1 MAYPITQSVY
11 ELFQSGAYQQARIT
25 MGQTIIGNSRIVQGG
40 LSINRYCTTGE
51 KAMVGSCVA
60 SELTLV
66 LENSDGAYNLTNFLG
81 RELFV
86 EVGVEDENE
95 TMYYVPM
102 GYFGIDEAPRKK
114 ARITISALDRMVWFE
129 KKADASALTFPCTIT
144 DLLADICSEC
154 GVTRK
159 ISGALTN
166 GAYVVDEYPETAR
179 TYRDILK
186 WICEVT
192 GTNAYFDYD
201 GELVLGWFNT
211 SPDVTLTINN
221 RLSSD
226 TSEESVVFTG
236 VTITTETNTYVAGLP
251 DYAIEISQ
259 NPLLKEGV
267 QAVADAINLV
277 VNHFSYKAFTA
288 TVLAMPHIYPMDGAT
303 FVDADGNQFFVA
315 ITDCTF
321 KLNGNTD
328 LKGRGESTA
337 SASYVNPYGKSNYG
351 LNVDE
356 AMELLRANIIRTA
369 EIQNERM
376 DSVEQILH
384 GEVTALS
391 SQFGAYRQETDN
403 KITANAEA
411 ITQNLSFVQT
421 LISETN
427 ENLAE
432 TDATV
437 TQQGDL
443 VSATNIWKQVTE
455 GYIKSGLLYYEN
467 GVEVLGVA
475 IGQLSY
481 ETVNGNRVIKREGFY
496 ATYTAKGV
504 TIYKGTTEVSHFA
517 DIEAL
522 IDQIVATKITMG
534 NFVIDTTNGRFT
546 IK

>member
-86 EVGVEDENE
+86 EVGVADENE
-95 TMYYVPM
+95 EIHYVPM

-129 KKADASALTFPCTIT
+129 QKADASALTFPCTIT

-211 SPDVTLTINN
+211 SPDVTLTISN

-236 VTITTETNTYVAGLP
+236 VTITTETDTYVAGLP
-251 DYAIEISQ
+251 DYAIEIAQ

-277 VNHFSYKAFTA
+277 VNHFSYKAFSA
-288 TVLAMPHIYPMDGAT
+288 SVLAMPHLYPMDGAT

-321 KLNGNTD
+321 KLNGTTE
-328 LKGRGESTA
+328 LRGRGESTA

-369 EIQNERM
+369 EVLNEQM
-376 DSVEQILH
+376 DSVQQTLH

-391 SQFGAYRQETDN
+391 SQFGTYREETDN
-403 KITANAEA
+403 RIEANATA
-411 ITQNLSFVQT
+411 ITQNYTSVQSM
-421 LISETN
+421 ISQTN
-427 ENLAE
+427 DNLAE
-432 TDATV
+432 TNTEVAS
-437 TQQGDL
+437 QGTSLAD
-443 VSATNIWKQVTE
+443 TIDWRQVTE
-455 GYIKSGLLYYEN
+455 AYIKTGLLYYEG
-467 GVEVLGVA
+467 GVEVYGIA
-475 IGQLSY
+475 IGQLTY
-481 ETVNGNRVIKREGFY
+481 EEVNGNRVIKREGFY
-496 ATYTAKGV
+496 ATYTGKDIV
-504 TIYKGTTEVSHFA
+504 FYKGTTEVARYA
-517 DIEAL
+517 DFEAFVNQL
-522 IDQIVATKITMG
+522 RTNTIVMG
-534 NFVIDTTNGRFT
+534 DFT
-546 IK
+546 IKVDSDGFTIK

>member
-25 MGQTIIGNSRIVQGG
+25 MGQTIINNSRIVQGG

-86 EVGVEDENE
+86 EVGVADENE
-95 TMYYVPM
+95 VIQYVPM

-129 KKADASALTFPCTIT
+129 QKADASALTFPCTIT
-144 DLLADICSEC
+144 ELLQDICSEC
-154 GVTRK
+154 GVTWRV
-159 ISGALTN
+159 SALTN
-166 GAYVVDEYPETAR
+166 GSYTVDEYPETAR

-192 GTNAYFDYD
+192 GTNAYLDYD

-211 SPDVTLTINN
+211 SPDVTLTISN

-251 DYAIEISQ
+251 DYAIEIAQ

-277 VNHFSYKAFTA
+277 VNHFSYKAFSA
-288 TVLAMPHIYPMDGAT
+288 SVLAMPHLYPMDGAT

-321 KLNGNTD
+321 KLNGTTE
-328 LKGRGESTA
+328 LRGRGESTA

-356 AMELLRANIIRTA
+356 AMELMRANIIRTA
-369 EIQNERM
+369 EVLNQNMETLQ
-376 DSVEQILH
+376 QILQ
-384 GEVTALS
+384 GETSALS
-391 SQFGAYRQETDN
+391 SQFGAWRQEVQN
-403 KITANAEA
+403 LIEANAEA
-411 ITQNLSFVQT
+411 ITQNYSSVQT
-421 LISETN
+421 IIGSINEALTNTNTEVTEQGNSLTETN
-427 ENLAE
+427 E
-432 TDATV
+432 
-437 TQQGDL
+437 
-443 VSATNIWKQVTE
+443 WRQVTE
-455 GYIKSGLLYYEN
+455 AYIKSGLLYYE
-467 GVEVLGVA
+467 GSVEVYGVA
-475 IGQLSY
+475 VGQLTY
-481 ETVNGNRVIKREGFY
+481 EEVNGKRVIKREGFY
-496 ATYTAKGV
+496 ATYTSNGI
-504 TIYKGTTEVSHFA
+504 TIFKGTTEVAHFL
-517 DIEAL
+517 DVEAL
-522 IDQIVATKITMG
+522 IDQITARKIVMG
-534 NFVIDTTNGRFT
+534 NFTIDTTDGRFT

>member
-25 MGQTIIGNSRIVQGG
+25 MGQTIINNSRIVQGG

-66 LENSDGAYNLTNFLG
+66 LDNSDGAYNLTNFLG

-86 EVGVEDENE
+86 EVGVADENE
-95 TMYYVPM
+95 VIQYVPM

-129 KKADASALTFPCTIT
+129 KKAEASALTFPCTIT
-144 DLLADICSEC
+144 ELLQDICSEC
-154 GVTRK
+154 GVTWRV
-159 ISGALTN
+159 SALTN
-166 GAYVVDEYPETAR
+166 GSYTVDEYPETAR

-211 SPDVTLTINN
+211 SPDVTLTISN

-277 VNHFSYKAFTA
+277 VNHFSYKAFSA
-288 TVLAMPHIYPMDGAT
+288 SVLAMPHLYPMDGAT

-321 KLNGNTD
+321 KLNGTTE
-328 LKGRGESTA
+328 LRGRGESTA

-356 AMELLRANIIRTA
+356 AMELMRANIIRTA
-369 EIQNERM
+369 DVLNQNMETLQ
-376 DSVEQILH
+376 QILQ
-384 GEVTALS
+384 GETSALS
-391 SQFGAYRQETDN
+391 SQFGAWRQEVQN
-403 KITANAEA
+403 LIEANAEA
-411 ITQNLSFVQT
+411 ITQNYSSVQT
-421 LISETN
+421 IIGSINEALTNTNTEVTEQGNSLTETN
-427 ENLAE
+427 E
-432 TDATV
+432 
-437 TQQGDL
+437 
-443 VSATNIWKQVTE
+443 WRQVTE
-455 GYIKSGLLYYEN
+455 AYIKSGLLYYEGN
-467 GVEVLGVA
+467 VEVYGVA
-475 IGQLSY
+475 VGQLTY
-481 ETVNGNRVIKREGFY
+481 EEVNGKRVIKREGFY
-496 ATYTAKGV
+496 ATYTSNGI
-504 TIYKGTTEVSHFA
+504 TIFKGTNEVAHFL
-517 DIEAL
+517 DVEAL
-522 IDQIVATKITMG
+522 IDQITARKIVMG
-534 NFVIDTTNGRFT
+534 NFTIDTTDGRFT

>member
-86 EVGVEDENE
+86 EVGVADENE
-95 TMYYVPM
+95 EIHYVPM

-129 KKADASALTFPCTIT
+129 QKADASALTFPCTIT

-192 GTNAYFDYD
+192 GTNAYIDYD

-236 VTITTETNTYVAGLP
+236 VTITTETDTYVAGLP
-251 DYAIEISQ
+251 DYAIEIAQ

-277 VNHFSYKAFTA
+277 VNHFSYKAFSA
-288 TVLAMPHIYPMDGAT
+288 TVLAMPHLYPMDGAT
-303 FVDADGNQFFVA
+303 FVDADGNHFFVA

-321 KLNGNTD
+321 KLNGTTE
-328 LKGRGESTA
+328 LRGRGESTA

-369 EIQNERM
+369 EVLNEQM
-376 DSVEQILH
+376 DSVQQTLH

-391 SQFGAYRQETDN
+391 SQFGTYREETDN
-403 KITANAEA
+403 RIEANATA
-411 ITQNLSFVQT
+411 ITQNYTSVQSM
-421 LISETN
+421 ISQTN
-427 ENLAE
+427 DNLAE
-432 TDATV
+432 TNTEVAS
-437 TQQGDL
+437 QGTSLAD
-443 VSATNIWKQVTE
+443 TIDWRQVTE
-455 GYIKSGLLYYEN
+455 AYIKTGLLYYEG
-467 GVEVLGVA
+467 GVEVYGIA
-475 IGQLSY
+475 IGQLTY
-481 ETVNGNRVIKREGFY
+481 EEVNGNRVIKREGFY
-496 ATYTAKGV
+496 ATYTGKDIV
-504 TIYKGTTEVSHFA
+504 FYKGTTEVARYA
-517 DIEAL
+517 DFEAFVNQL
-522 IDQIVATKITMG
+522 RTNTIVMG
-534 NFVIDTTNGRFT
+534 DFT
-546 IK
+546 IKVDSDGFTIK

>member
-86 EVGVEDENE
+86 EVGVADENE
-95 TMYYVPM
+95 EIHYVPM

-129 KKADASALTFPCTIT
+129 QKADASALTFPCTIT

-166 GAYVVDEYPETAR
+166 GAYVVDEYPKTAR

-236 VTITTETNTYVAGLP
+236 VTITTETDTYVAGLP
-251 DYAIEISQ
+251 DYAIEIAQ

-277 VNHFSYKAFTA
+277 VNHFSYKAFSA
-288 TVLAMPHIYPMDGAT
+288 SVLAMPHLYPMDGAT

-321 KLNGNTD
+321 KLNGTTE
-328 LKGRGESTA
+328 LRGRGESTA

-369 EIQNERM
+369 EVLNEQM
-376 DSVEQILH
+376 DSVQQTLH

-391 SQFGAYRQETDN
+391 SQFGTYREETDN
-403 KITANAEA
+403 RIEANATA
-411 ITQNLSFVQT
+411 ITQNYTSVQSM
-421 LISETN
+421 ISQTN
-427 ENLAE
+427 DNLAE
-432 TDATV
+432 TNTEVAS
-437 TQQGDL
+437 QGTSLAD
-443 VSATNIWKQVTE
+443 TIDWRQVTE
-455 GYIKSGLLYYEN
+455 AYIKTGLLYYEG
-467 GVEVLGVA
+467 GVEVYGIA
-475 IGQLSY
+475 IGQLTY
-481 ETVNGNRVIKREGFY
+481 EEVNGNRVIKREGFY
-496 ATYTAKGV
+496 ATYTGKDIV
-504 TIYKGTTEVSHFA
+504 FYKGTTEVARYA
-517 DIEAL
+517 DFEAFVNQL
-522 IDQIVATKITMG
+522 RTNTIVMG
-534 NFVIDTTNGRFT
+534 DFT
-546 IK
+546 IKVDSDGFTIK